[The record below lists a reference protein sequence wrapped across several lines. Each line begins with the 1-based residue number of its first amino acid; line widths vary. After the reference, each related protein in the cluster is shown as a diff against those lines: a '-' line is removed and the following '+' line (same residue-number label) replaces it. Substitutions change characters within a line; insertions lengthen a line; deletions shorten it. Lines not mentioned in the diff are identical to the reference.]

1 MRSTRRVVGMASIV
15 VIAATTAFAQQVAS
29 NYVPGTDFSK
39 YKTYK
44 WVAIP
49 GAEVPDQIVDAE
61 IRQAIDTNLAGKGFT
76 KVTGDAADMFIGYQ
90 VAVQQER
97 QWNAYGGMGWRF
109 GGMGTAT
116 SSTLN
121 VGTLILDIYDAKA
134 QQLIWKGE
142 STKTIDPS
150 KNPQKNQENIQKAM
164 NKLLKDF
171 PPQK

>member
-1 MRSTRRVVGMASIV
+1 MNLVGVLAVGAMA
-15 VIAATTAFAQQVAS
+15 AHAQQVAS

-44 WVAIP
+44 WVVIP

-61 IRQAIDTNLAGKGFT
+61 IKQAIDASLAGKGFT
-76 KVTGDAADMFIGYQ
+76 KVTADTADMFVGYQ

-109 GGMGTAT
+109 GGMASAT
-116 SSTLN
+116 SSTLS
-121 VGTLILDIYDAKA
+121 VGTIIVDIYDAKA
-134 QQLIWKGE
+134 QQLVWKGE
-142 STKTIDPS
+142 STKTIEPS

-171 PPQK
+171 PPSK